1 MKIPIFQ
8 IDTFTNHIFAG
19 NPAAVCPLTYWPADV
34 QLQSIAAENNLSE
47 TAFFVNKETHYE
59 LRWFTPTTEVDL
71 CGHATLAAAFVILN
85 HLNTLKSVV
94 NFKTK
99 SGTIIVK
106 RKGKY
111 LSMDFPCR
119 EPQFC
124 NVPDG
129 LISAIGKK
137 PVKVLAS
144 SRDYMLI
151 FDSEDD
157 VRSIQPDMAMLQ
169 TIDRPGV
176 IITAKGT
183 RSDFVSRF
191 FAPKL
196 GILEDPVTGS
206 AHCTLVPYWSKRL
219 SKSRL
224 HAIQLSS
231 RKGEL
236 FCEYLNDRVLISGQ
250 AVRYLEGSIFC
261 V

>member
-8 IDTFTNHIFAG
+8 IDAFTNHIFSG
-19 NPAAVCPLTYWPADV
+19 NPAAVCPLEYWLTDV
-34 QLQSIAAENNLSE
+34 QLQSIASENNLSE
-47 TAFFVNKETHYE
+47 TAFFVNNESCYE

-85 HLNTLKSVV
+85 YLNTFKSVV

-106 RKGKY
+106 RNGMC
-111 LSMDFPCR
+111 LSMNFPSR
-119 EPQFC
+119 EPKFC
-124 NVPDG
+124 NVPNG
-129 LISAIGKK
+129 LIKAFGKK

-151 FDSEDD
+151 YDSEDD
-157 VRSIQPDMAMLQ
+157 VRSMQPDMTMLQ
-169 TIDRPGV
+169 TLDRPGI
-176 IITAKGT
+176 IITAKGEK
-183 RSDFVSRF
+183 SDFVSRF

-196 GILEDPVTGS
+196 GIPEDPVTGS

-219 SKSRL
+219 SKTRL
-224 HAIQLSS
+224 HAVQLSK

-236 FCEYLNDRVLISGQ
+236 FCEYLSDRVIISGQ
-250 AVRYLEGSIFC
+250 AVKYMEGSIFL
-261 V
+261 